1 MEYNTTVEVYGIK
14 FDVDFEI
21 TSERD
26 AYGTGDSPTM
36 YDVSVFGVSV
46 YGSDGT
52 DLSEVLISS
61 VIDKIEQEIVD
72 NWEE

>member
-26 AYGTGDSPTM
+26 AYGTGDSPTL
-36 YDVSVFGVSV
+36 YDVSVLAVSV
-46 YGSDGT
+46 YGDGQ
-52 DLSEVLISS
+52 DLIDVLISS

-72 NWEE
+72 TWEE

>member
-21 TSERD
+21 DSCRD
-26 AYGTGDSPTM
+26 AYGTGDSPTL
-36 YDVSVFGVSV
+36 YDVSVFGISV
-46 YGSDGT
+46 YGDGQ

>member
-14 FDVDFEI
+14 FDVDFEL

-36 YDVSVFGVSV
+36 YDVSILGVSV
-46 YGSDGT
+46 YGDGQDLT
-52 DLSEVLISS
+52 DILIGS

>member
-21 TSERD
+21 DSCRD
-26 AYGTGDSPTM
+26 AYGTGDSPTL
-36 YDVSVFGVSV
+36 YDVSVLAVSV
-46 YGSDGT
+46 YGDGQDLT
-52 DLSEVLISS
+52 DVLISS

-72 NWEE
+72 TWEE